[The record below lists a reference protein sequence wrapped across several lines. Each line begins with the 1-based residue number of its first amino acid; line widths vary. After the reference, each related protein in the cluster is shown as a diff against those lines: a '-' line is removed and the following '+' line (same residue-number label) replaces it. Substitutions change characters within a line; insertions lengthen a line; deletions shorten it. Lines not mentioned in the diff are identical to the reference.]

1 MYFHVSSSNHILKK
15 NYFLYIIFIFIYTA
29 HHLNASNIDLFIQM
43 DTQSISLQ
51 MDKSCITHFHNVS
64 KERNYHSQVY
74 KVHISEKDCQQLHGD
89 WILKYCKG
97 NEIEIFAERIAY
109 LISKELQLEIVPQTF
124 LVYYNGY
131 IGVIQRFVTNTVKKI
146 DYKKKLAEKNLK
158 IQNLKT
164 FWFIIGQWDIGNEN
178 ILFDENKNPTAIDN
192 GAIVYF
198 NDISKYG
205 NIPFMKCG
213 SSIRIAN
220 TADIETPIKINGKSG
235 EDIIK
240 ILESKDLDIII
251 DKNIKNRIKNR
262 KWFDLTFYIKDFNV
276 YFQLEDTAKN
286 YFIKNNND
294 LNITQFQPLAGKLYN
309 DIFSKTKQEL
319 QSIILNNKIDIQVDT
334 TSLEKRIDT
343 FYEMLETRINRRL
356 HLIQEAKVT

>member
-1 MYFHVSSSNHILKK
+1 MYIKVISSNHIFRKK
-15 NYFLYIIFIFIYTA
+15 YFISVILIFIYTA
-29 HHLNASNIDLFIQM
+29 HHLNASNIDLFVQM
-43 DTQSISLQ
+43 DTESISLQ
-51 MDKSCITHFHNVS
+51 IDENCITHFHSIS

-74 KVHISEKDCQQLHGD
+74 KVHISEKDSKQLQGD

-97 NEIEIFAERIAY
+97 TEIEIFAERIAY
-109 LISKELQLEIVPQTF
+109 LISKELELEIVPQTF

-131 IGVIQRFVTNTVKKI
+131 VGVIQRFVKNTVKKI
-146 DYKKKLAEKNLK
+146 DYTKKLSEKNLK
-158 IQNLKT
+158 IQHLKT

-178 ILFDENKNPTAIDN
+178 ILFDEKKNPVAIDN

-198 NDISKYG
+198 NDVSKYG
-205 NIPFMKCG
+205 NIPFMRCG
-213 SSIRIAN
+213 NSIKIPN
-220 TADIETPIKINGKSG
+220 KADIETPIKIVGKSG

-240 ILESKDLDIII
+240 ILESKDLDITI

-286 YFIKNNND
+286 YYIKNNKD
-294 LNITQFQPLAGKLYN
+294 LNIIQFEALAGKLYN
-309 DIFSKTKQEL
+309 DIFIKTKQEL

-343 FYEMLETRINRRL
+343 FYEMLKTRINRRL
-356 HLIQEAKVT
+356 VLIQEIKRT